1 MADEMGAIFAEQLG
15 GEVVPSDNSAQE
27 AMVVDLS
34 TPEAPA
40 ETQTSNEAPVSNETP
55 ASSDTQEAT
64 TETPTENKSNE
75 TSIKSSTHTNPEVDN
90 FEKGMQNQGK
100 VSDDNDNN
108 RSLNNESS
116 NQPKQEVKPT
126 ISADENKK
134 NFLKFVNEQFKT
146 DFDSIDSFNSALSNK
161 KPSFAN
167 EQIEKMNTFVNE
179 TGRSIVDYIRTQAVD
194 YSKMSNEDV
203 MRLTFKQNNPELTMD
218 EVNVLIDSKYKTDK
232 DKHSKSDQTLGK
244 IEMKKDVSKA
254 RKSLL
259 EMQEKYRM
267 PVESKNSSVEDQ
279 ASRDKWVKSMS
290 SEVNEVESI
299 TFDVNDSGEKFT
311 FSLTDDHRKGLVDAN
326 SNLNNFFDQYVGEDG
341 NWNFDKL
348 NTDMFVLRNFQDIIR
363 SVANQYK
370 SKGTE
375 QVVKDIK
382 NPSFN
387 NEPRQ
392 TSGNK
397 KSVMQELDDII
408 HGESG
413 GLQIG

>member
-15 GEVVPSDNSAQE
+15 GEVVPGDNSAQE
-27 AMVVDLS
+27 SMVIDLS
-34 TPEAPA
+34 TPETPA
-40 ETQTSNEAPVSNETP
+40 ETPSSNEAPASNETKEV
-55 ASSDTQEAT
+55 ST
-64 TETPTENKSNE
+64 TEAPTENKSNE
-75 TSIKSSTHTNPEVDN
+75 TSTRSSTHTNPEVDN
-90 FEKGMQNQGK
+90 FEKNMQNQGEG
-100 VSDDNDNN
+100 SGDNSNN

-116 NQPKQEVKPT
+116 DQPKQEVKST
-126 ISADENKK
+126 VNAEENQQ
-134 NFLKFVNEQFKT
+134 NFIKFVNDQFKT
-146 DFDSIDSFNSALSNK
+146 DFDTIDSLNSALTNK

-179 TGRSIVDYIRTQAVD
+179 TGRTIADYLRTQVVD
-194 YSKMSNEDV
+194 YSKMSNADV
-203 MRLTFKQNNPELTMD
+203 MRMTFKQNNPELTMD
-218 EVNVLIDSKYKTDK
+218 EVNVLIDSKYKIDK

-254 RKSLL
+254 RKALI

-267 PVESKNSSVEDQ
+267 PAENKDSSVEDK
-279 ASRDKWVKSMS
+279 ANRDEWVKNMS
-290 SEVNEVESI
+290 SEVSEVESI
-299 TFDVNDSGEKFT
+299 TFDINDSGEQFT

-326 SNLNNFFDQYVGEDG
+326 SNLNNFFDQYVGDDG

-387 NEPRQ
+387 NEPKQ
-392 TSGNK
+392 SSGRK

>member
-27 AMVVDLS
+27 SMVVDLS
-34 TPEAPA
+34 TPEPAA
-40 ETQTSNEAPVSNETP
+40 ETPTSNEAP
-55 ASSDTQEAT
+55 ASSEVKEVTT
-64 TETPTENKSNE
+64 TEAPKENKSNE
-75 TSIKSSTHTNPEVDN
+75 TSTRSSTHTNPEVDS
-90 FEKGMQNQGK
+90 FEKNMQNKGEG
-100 VSDDNDNN
+100 SNDNNNN

-116 NQPKQEVKPT
+116 DQPKQEVKST
-126 ISADENKK
+126 VSAEENRQ
-134 NFLKFVNEQFKT
+134 NFIKYVNDQFKT
-146 DFDSIDSFNSALSNK
+146 DFDSIDSFNDALNSK

-167 EQIEKMNTFVNE
+167 EQIEKMNTFVND
-179 TGRSIVDYIRTQAVD
+179 TGRSVVDYIRTQIVD

-203 MRLTFKQNNPELTMD
+203 MKLSIKQNNPELTTE
-218 EVNVLIDSKYKTDK
+218 EVNVLIDSKYKIDK

-254 RKSLL
+254 RKALL

-267 PVESKNSSVEDQ
+267 PVENKDTSAEDQ
-279 ASRDKWVKSMS
+279 ASRDEWVKNMS
-290 SEVNEVESI
+290 SEVGDVDSI
-299 TFDVNDSGEKFT
+299 TFDVNDSGEQFT